1 MLPRSF
7 REMKNH
13 PVRSGVSG
21 SGPAEFFLHG
31 WGRINLR
38 RSYGEGERLER
49 LREFSYW
56 GETSFASRRKCGEGM
71 L

>member
-21 SGPAEFFLHG
+21 LAEFFLHG

-56 GETSFASRRKCGEGM
+56 GEFREQEKMRGGDVVI
-71 L
+71 

>member
-21 SGPAEFFLHG
+21 LAEFFLHG

-38 RSYGEGERLER
+38 RSYWEGERLER